1 MPENRSKIIE
11 LRALLAEK
19 FPAGL
24 RPEAARWQTGIGVLD
39 ALLHGGLR
47 RGTLTEIARREPAM
61 GAAFLLQSL
70 LARAWAHEQRMA
82 LVDGRDRLDP
92 AGCARETL
100 SALLWVRCTGAAQ
113 ALRATDLLL
122 RDGNLPLVALDLADN
137 PAREL
142 RAIPSTTWFRLQRIA
157 EENAL
162 SCLVFTPWP
171 MVASAHTRLLLRR
184 PLTLAS
190 LDART
195 DDLLG
200 GLDLEMVRQRNEIGA
215 PSEAPM
221 SLAV

>member
-1 MPENRSKIIE
+1 MPASQSKIIE
-11 LRALLAEK
+11 LRTLLAEK

-24 RPEAARWQTGIGVLD
+24 RPAAARWETGIGVLD
-39 ALLHGGLR
+39 GLLHGGLR

-61 GAAFLLQSL
+61 GAAFLLQAL
-70 LARAWAHEQRMA
+70 LARTWAHEQRMA

-100 SALLWVRCTGAAQ
+100 SALLWVRCASAAQ

-137 PAREL
+137 SAKEL
-142 RAIPSTTWFRLQRIA
+142 RAIPATTWFRLQRIA
-157 EENAL
+157 EDNGL

-184 PLTLAS
+184 PLTLAA
-190 LDART
+190 LDARA
-195 DDLLG
+195 DDLIA
-200 GLDLEMVRQRNEIGA
+200 GLDLERVRQRNEIGA
-215 PSEAPM
+215 DPQVA
-221 SLAV
+221 LAG